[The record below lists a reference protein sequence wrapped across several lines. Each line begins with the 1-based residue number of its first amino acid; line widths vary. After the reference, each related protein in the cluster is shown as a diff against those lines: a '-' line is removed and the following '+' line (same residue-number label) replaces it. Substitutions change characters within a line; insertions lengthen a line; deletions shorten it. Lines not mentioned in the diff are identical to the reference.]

1 MEDNRVIGV
10 AKRVAGRVESTA
22 GALRGDTRA
31 ELRGKVRE
39 LRGAV
44 QQHYGEATDSA
55 RDLIGS
61 QSVAALLVAG
71 AVGFVLGL
79 ALGRR

>member
-1 MEDNRVIGV
+1 M
-10 AKRVAGRVESTA
+10 
-22 GALRGDTRA
+22 
-31 ELRGKVRE
+31 RE
-39 LRGAV
+39 LRGTV
-44 QQHYGEATDSA
+44 QQRYGEATDNA

-61 QSVAALLVAG
+61 QSVASLLVAG

>member
-1 MEDNRVIGV
+1 MDDNTVIGV
-10 AKRVAGRVESTA
+10 AKRAVGRAESTA
-22 GALRGDTRA
+22 GALRGNAKA

-79 ALGRR
+79 ALARR